1 MRMCQA
7 LVLAA
12 RSVSSGPTDLG
23 TQSRMA
29 RNDVVKMRT
38 VSAETIRLQ
47 QVGAGTTRFGWS
59 EGLGERMRQV

>member
-1 MRMCQA
+1 MA
-7 LVLAA
+7 LRIGNTESNV
-12 RSVSSGPTDLG
+12 
-23 TQSRMA
+23 A

-38 VSAETIRLQ
+38 LSAETIRLQ